1 MEHVK
6 SSMPGMKATIA
17 SLSEEADAIESATD
31 AARASSRGHLQA
43 SKIDIDRGVHF

>member
-31 AARASSRGHLQA
+31 AARASSRGHSQA
-43 SKIDIDRGVHF
+43 SKMDIDRGNHL